1 MQLKS
6 ILNSIFH
13 QDSSVLKLL
22 ADKKVYESE
31 QSPKKINSHITTD
44 GKQDLLDLMDTSDN
58 FFIKA
63 GNWLLFIHLI
73 VNKFKIKYQPLKFYF
88 FMFGSHLAL
97 INLHLIRALMA
108 FSFLFIWSFRF
119 CFPFWFFFTSLSIYC
134 Y

>member
-1 MQLKS
+1 MPIINKLLRKGNLEGFLCEVKAHEIHEQQKIKFERTERKRDRGNFVLMQLKS

-63 GNWLLFIHLI
+63 GN
-73 VNKFKIKYQPLKFYF
+73 
-88 FMFGSHLAL
+88 
-97 INLHLIRALMA
+97 
-108 FSFLFIWSFRF
+108 
-119 CFPFWFFFTSLSIYC
+119 
-134 Y
+134 